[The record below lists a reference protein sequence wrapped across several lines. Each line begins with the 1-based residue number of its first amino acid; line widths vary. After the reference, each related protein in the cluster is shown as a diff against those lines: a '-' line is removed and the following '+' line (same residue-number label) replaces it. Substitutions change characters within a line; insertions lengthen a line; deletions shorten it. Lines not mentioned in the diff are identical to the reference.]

1 VKGLV
6 VPLPATSVGVVN
18 AEFVAY
24 LKPVAVT
31 ALPPSVKVAFSVAA
45 VAVSEFAAWV
55 STVGDDAGGASCKQR
70 TEKPFRVRW
79 LNRPTFEK
87 PEYRMR
93 DHAFVPLGEEDHQ
106 YPLVP

>member
-1 VKGLV
+1 VEAVRPVSAAVKGLV

-70 TEKPFRVRW
+70 TEKPPRA
-79 LNRPTFEK
+79 LALLQKTLEN
-87 PEYRMR
+87 PESR
-93 DHAFVPLGEEDHQ
+93 
-106 YPLVP
+106 